1 MPEGNSNYEKRKS
14 EEAEANKLE
23 CVVQGKVKEKKK
35 SVGRR
40 ISEFFFESNGKDVLS
55 YLVEDVIRPRA
66 KDILYDII
74 VGGADAKIYGR
85 GRKRRS
91 SSSSYERDDYENRFK
106 TNRRSSS
113 SSRDDDRPRRRGVF
127 DLEAYFDDRQD
138 AQNVLDAMEDRIKRY
153 QAVTIGDYYD
163 LLGKT
168 CPGDYTTA
176 DYGWDN
182 LDDVNVRHDRNGY
195 YIDLPK
201 PIHLD

>member
-1 MPEGNSNYEKRKS
+1 MEGNSNYEKRKA
-14 EEAEANKLE
+14 EEAEEKLE
-23 CVVQGKVKEKKK
+23 CVVKGEVKQKKK

-55 YLVEDVIRPRA
+55 YLIEDVIRPRA

-85 GRKRRS
+85 GTRRRSS

-106 TNRRSSS
+106 TNRTSRRSE
-113 SSRDDDRPRRRGVF
+113 DKPKRRGVF
-127 DLEAYFDDRQD
+127 DLEEYLDDRQD
-138 AQNVLDAMEDRIKRY
+138 AQNVLDAMKDRIKRY
-153 QAVTIGDYYD
+153 QSVTVGDYYD

-168 CPGDYTTA
+168 CPGDYTTV
-176 DYGWDN
+176 DYGWDD
-182 LDDVNVRHDRNGY
+182 LEDVHVRHSRDGY